1 MVSDRIAM
9 PKGWLAIKVESRK
22 QLISEKVRSNT
33 RIIVSQWNFRIYH
46 VDCHMWGHFQTP
58 ETSQRVD
65 NNRKKGAMYRKSKKN
80 STSQI
85 NILGKKSKRVNAIRV
100 KNICKK

>member
-1 MVSDRIAM
+1 
-9 PKGWLAIKVESRK
+9 
-22 QLISEKVRSNT
+22 
-33 RIIVSQWNFRIYH
+33 
-46 VDCHMWGHFQTP
+46 MWGHFQTP

-85 NILGKKSKRVNAIRV
+85 NILGKKSKSQCNQGEKYLQKNKIQVKIRVNLYIFL
-100 KNICKK
+100 I